1 MSLKNVELFYERLSA
16 DQNFSA
22 QIQNV
27 ANKEEC
33 SQIVQAAG
41 YHFTPQE
48 FEEYTAQILEDY
60 SSEDLQS
67 LNEQELAAVVGGIKG
82 IIGRPGLMPLYG
94 VVPPRYDLPLL

>member
-27 ANKEEC
+27 TNKEEC

-41 YHFTPQE
+41 YHFTQQE

-60 SSEDLQS
+60 SSEDMQS
-67 LNEQELAAVVGGIKG
+67 LNEKELAAVVGGIKS

-94 VVPPRYDLPLL
+94 VVPPRYDLQLF